1 MAWTKRQLVVA
12 AFEEIGVANYEF
24 DLQPEQIQGAL
35 RRLDA
40 LMAVWNTKGVR
51 VGYALASTP
60 DASSLDQDSGVSD
73 DATQAIYTALAL
85 RIAPTIGKQ
94 VSPETKIDAHNAYL
108 ALIARVASGQ
118 LCEMQFPQTLPVG
131 AGNKPW
137 RYNEDY
143 MPLPTDPLQAG
154 PDSDLEFI
162 P

>member
-1 MAWTKRQLVVA
+1 MAWTKRQLVAA
-12 AFEEIGVANYEF
+12 AFEEIGLANYEF
-24 DLQPEQIQGAL
+24 DLTPEQIQGAL

-40 LMAVWNTKGVR
+40 MMAVWNTKGVR
-51 VGYALASTP
+51 IGYALASTP
-60 DASSLDQDSGVSD
+60 EGSSLDDDSGVSD
-73 DATQAIYTALAL
+73 DATQAIYTNLAL

-94 VSPETKIDAHNAYL
+94 VSAETRIDAKNAYD
-108 ALIARVASGQ
+108 ALIGRVVSGQ
-118 LCEMQFPQTLPVG
+118 MREQQFPQTLPVG

-137 RYNEDY
+137 RYNENF